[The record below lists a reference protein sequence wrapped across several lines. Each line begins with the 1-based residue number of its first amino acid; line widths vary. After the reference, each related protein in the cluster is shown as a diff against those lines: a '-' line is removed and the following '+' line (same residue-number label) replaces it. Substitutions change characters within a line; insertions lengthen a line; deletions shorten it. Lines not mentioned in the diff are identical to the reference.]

1 MGVTTGGD
9 GPPAGGPLL
18 RAPFAEYLS
27 TLRPVSL
34 AWALVGVFFFLLTAV
49 SSLLSPH
56 PLDPGTWGA
65 LAYDGVWVV
74 VAVTFLAR
82 LPALRSAW
90 DRKDLARIRETTLV
104 WGILGLL
111 FGVVLGLLVLVAFL
125 HVTLRRPVFASDPA

>member
-1 MGVTTGGD
+1 MGATTGAGTTL
-9 GPPAGGPLL
+9 AGGPLL
-18 RAPFAEYLS
+18 RTPFSEYLS
-27 TLRPVSL
+27 TLRPVSI

-49 SSLLSPH
+49 DSLLSPH

-65 LAYDGVWVV
+65 LAYDAVWVL

-90 DRKDLARIRETTLV
+90 DRKDLSRIRETTLL

-111 FGVVLGLLVLVAFL
+111 FGVVLGLLILVAFL
-125 HVTLRRPVFASDPA
+125 HVSLRRPVFAQDPT

>member
-1 MGVTTGGD
+1 MGLSTGAD
-9 GPPAGGPLL
+9 EPPVGGPLL
-18 RAPFAEYLS
+18 RTPFAEYLS

-49 SSLLSPH
+49 GSLLSPH
-56 PLDPGTWGA
+56 PLGPGTWGV
-65 LAYDGVWVV
+65 LAYDGVWVL

-125 HVTLRRPVFASDPA
+125 HVTLRRPVFAPDPV